1 MKCNRKRLDIFRPV
15 AGISQHGESKTERG
29 PHFLNTILDVCSN
42 RGLNMK
48 WGAQILNGGTGTTAP
63 PTGDNPSPTTA
74 HILNKYPPEQMPL
87 TH

>member
-1 MKCNRKRLDIFRPV
+1 MSKVV
-15 AGISQHGESKTERG
+15 ARISQQGAKNHKKGLHLK
-29 PHFLNTILDVCSN
+29 NTILDVCSN